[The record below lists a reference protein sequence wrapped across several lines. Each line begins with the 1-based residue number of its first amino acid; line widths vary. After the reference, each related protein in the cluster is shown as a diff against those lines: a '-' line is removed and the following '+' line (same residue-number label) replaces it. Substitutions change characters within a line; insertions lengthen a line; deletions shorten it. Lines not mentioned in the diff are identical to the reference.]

1 MQHHSAHS
9 GSRPPGSSAS
19 LAGAL
24 IAAAVAVT
32 ACGGNGDPPAAST
45 FPTEVSQLDPQL
57 VAEGKDT
64 FRHDT
69 FGDESF
75 WTDKL
80 QMNQVIERALD
91 PLTAASVGLKID
103 ADALPANVVKG
114 IQDGTIPLNDP
125 QTTLALLQLDA
136 VVGAKGQVSTGPD
149 GQLRLD
155 RFGVTCALCHSTVT
169 KDVHVFGGGTTD
181 LAGIVGH
188 RLDGWPNR
196 DLQPGTILSLS
207 PALTAEQAAE
217 YASWATRYGA
227 GFYDPRINV
236 NIDPG
241 SNPALGNDI
250 DANLAAYK
258 KAGGIPVVI
267 PPAFG
272 LIGLSKAIFTGD
284 GDVQHESAGPVSYWN
299 RYVGVTQMHGHGTF
313 FDERIRINGKPLQ
326 VDHREND
333 DLVTAV
339 LPGLQAYQWSLV
351 APAPPPG
358 SFDTVA
364 AQRGK
369 VLFNGKATCVSCHSG
384 ASFTDVNTFGLHPVN
399 ASVALDKAY
408 IKFSAT
414 QQWRTTPLKG
424 VWQHPP
430 YFHDGSGAFD
440 VTAGACKDGSAI
452 DDASGS
458 DVVTRDLACVVN
470 RYNATAANG
479 GFDLGLSGSEVADLV
494 QYLKSL

>member
-1 MQHHSAHS
+1 MQQHSARS
-9 GSRPPGSSAS
+9 GT
-19 LAGAL
+19 LLCLTGAL

-32 ACGGNGDPPAAST
+32 ACGGNSEAPATPT

-64 FRHDT
+64 FRYDT

-80 QMNQVIERALD
+80 QMNQVIERAMD
-91 PLTAASVGLKID
+91 PLTAAKVGLKVD

-125 QTTLALLQLDA
+125 QTTLALLQMNA

-149 GQLRLD
+149 GKLHLD
-155 RFGVTCALCHSTVT
+155 RFGITCALCHSTVS
-169 KDVHVFGGGTTD
+169 KDVHVFAGGTTD

-207 PALTAEQAAE
+207 PALTAAQAAE
-217 YASWATRYGA
+217 YASWFTKYGS

-236 NIDPG
+236 NTDPG
-241 SNPALGNDI
+241 SNPAVGSDV

-258 KAGGIPVVI
+258 RTGGIPVVI

-284 GDVQHESAGPVSYWN
+284 GDVQHEPAGPVSYWN

-313 FDERIRINGKPLQ
+313 FDERIIVNGKPLQ
-326 VDHREND
+326 VDHREGD
-333 DLVTAV
+333 DMVTAV
-339 LPGLQAYQWSLV
+339 LPGLEAYQWSIV
-351 APAPPPG
+351 APTPPSG

-384 ASFTDVNTFGLHPVN
+384 ASFTDVNTFGLHPAN
-399 ASVALDKAY
+399 ASVALDKNY

-414 QQWRTTPLKG
+414 KQWRTTPLKG
-424 VWQHPP
+424 IWQHPP
-430 YFHDGSGAFD
+430 YFHDGSGAYD
-440 VTAGACKDGSAI
+440 TATAACKDGSSIGGA
-452 DDASGS
+452 AGG
-458 DVVTRDLACVVN
+458 DVVTDDLTCVVN
-470 RYNATAANG
+470 RYNASKTNG
-479 GFDLGLSGSEVADLV
+479 GFDLQLTAGEVADLV